1 MLELAAEIAILP
13 VSYGPLVNEVTNFQ
27 DPYKIDFLNI
37 IVVWMWSSVLWWEV
51 KNDSE
56 NSFALLF
63 RAEEF
68 I

>member
-37 IVVWMWSSVLWWEV
+37 IVVWM
-51 KNDSE
+51 
-56 NSFALLF
+56 
-63 RAEEF
+63 
-68 I
+68 